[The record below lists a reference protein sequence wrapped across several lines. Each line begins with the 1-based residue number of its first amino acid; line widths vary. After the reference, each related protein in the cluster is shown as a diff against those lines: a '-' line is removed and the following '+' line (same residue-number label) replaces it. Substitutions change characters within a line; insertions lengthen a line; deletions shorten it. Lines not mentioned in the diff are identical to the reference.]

1 MASSKKA
8 KTPTKQ
14 KKTPSPEDTKLGKL
28 SCLGPKQPWQVAL
41 LLPSSW
47 KDYRSIHSTYHPL
60 RQLSAGAWIVVRGV
74 VKGEPSTRFNA
85 KVARTTVRL
94 LGQCGQTIGFTMF
107 GETRHLKPFLK
118 PGRVIC
124 VSGKVGAFNGDL
136 WLNEPELVF
145 PQWQGKLCP
154 VYPGKTR
161 LISPPTVRDGVLE
174 HLDEAIP
181 IAARWIVDNALA
193 SARAIGVKIE
203 PDVDKITHLLRAAH
217 MPGEPSHGEKAQG
230 RLEML
235 AAIATMGKVHGGR
248 VARGNTATPLNLG
261 GWRRLESGV
270 PFPLTGEQRAAVE
283 AIVEDFRSP
292 MPRHHL
298 LSGDVGTGK
307 TVVFGLVA
315 AANAFQGNVT
325 AVMLPNQALAGQAAR
340 EMKGMWPT
348 LPLELI
354 TGDSR
359 KGALEL
365 PQGGVVVGT
374 TALLTRMDEDMSRRV
389 TLVVV
394 DEQQKFSVAQREQL
408 TKHGAHLLEVTAT
421 CIPRTL
427 ALARYGAIKVSRL
440 TLPHTPKNIVSRIY
454 HQDQKG
460 DLFKE
465 IRASLARR
473 DQVLI
478 VYPLKDSE
486 KGAES
491 NERLAVEQ
499 AAGMW
504 ELAFPGMVRKIHGA
518 MDDAEKSAALQDL
531 REDRAEI
538 LIGTTVVEVGINL
551 PRLRHVVVVDPG
563 RLGLTQLH
571 QIRGR
576 AARNGGEGRFDMYLP
591 TPPAPHTLERLSVLT
606 RTQDGFKVA
615 EDDLRLR
622 GFGDLGEGS
631 AKQTGA
637 DETFLFGRPIRV
649 EIMDQVA
656 KIIDERLRAAGT

>member
-1 MASSKKA
+1 MARPVATKA
-8 KTPTKQ
+8 KSKTKPT
-14 KKTPSPEDTKLGKL
+14 TESPKLGRL
-28 SCLGPKQPWQVAL
+28 SSLGPKEPWQLAL
-41 LLPSSW
+41 LLPDAW
-47 KDYRSIHSTYHPL
+47 KDFRTIHSTYHPL
-60 RQLSAGAWIVVRGV
+60 HQVADGDPVVVRGV
-74 VKGEPSTRFNA
+74 VKGEPSVRFNG
-85 KVARTTVRL
+85 KVARTSVRL
-94 LGQCGQTIGFTMF
+94 LDQHGASLGFTLF
-107 GETRHLKPFLK
+107 GETRHLKPFLR
-118 PGRVIC
+118 P
-124 VSGKVGAFNGDL
+124 GKVVCVAGKKGYFKDDIWLGD
-136 WLNEPELVF
+136 PELVF
-145 PQWQGKLCP
+145 PEWQGRLCP
-154 VYPGKTR
+154 IYPGKAR
-161 LISPPTVRDGVLE
+161 VIGPDTVREQVQK

-181 IAARWIVDNALA
+181 IAARWISDSALS
-193 SARAIGVKIE
+193 SARAIGVKID
-203 PDVDKITHLLRAAH
+203 PDQPRIERLLRAAH
-217 MPGEPSHGEKAQG
+217 QPEDPEQGKRAQAH
-230 RLEML
+230 LEML
-235 AAIATMGKVHGGR
+235 AAIATLGKVHG
-248 VARGNTATPLNLG
+248 ARASRKVMAKPLQ
-261 GWRRLESGV
+261 LEKWTSLVSGV
-270 PFPLTGEQRAAVE
+270 PFSMTEEQRVAVGE
-283 AIVEDFRSP
+283 IVENFRSP

-307 TVVFGLVA
+307 TVVYGLVA
-315 AANAFQGNVT
+315 ATNAFMGDVT
-325 AVMLPNQALAGQAAR
+325 AVLLPNQALAGQAAR
-340 EMKGMWPT
+340 ELKEMWPS
-348 LPLELI
+348 LPVDLI
-354 TGDSR
+354 TGNSR
-359 KGALEL
+359 KRDLDL
-365 PQGGVVVGT
+365 PKGGVIVGT
-374 TALLTRMDEDMSRRV
+374 TAILTRIDEDVRHRI
-389 TLVVV
+389 TLAVV
-394 DEQQKFSVAQREQL
+394 DEQQKFSVLQREQL
-408 TKHGAHLLEVTAT
+408 IQHGAHLLEVTAT

-440 TLPHTPKNIVSRIY
+440 TQPHTPKDIRSRIY
-454 HQDQKG
+454 HEDQKG
-460 DLFKE
+460 DLFRE
-465 IRASLARR
+465 IRASLGRR

-486 KGAES
+486 KGASS

-499 AAGMW
+499 AAEMW
-504 ELAFPGMVRKIHGA
+504 ERAFPGVVRKIHGA
-518 MDDAEKSAALQDL
+518 MDDTEKNTALQDL

-631 AKQTGA
+631 ERQTGA